1 MNAKDYLR
9 QAYRLEQRVQSK
21 LEQIEALRS
30 MAAGMTSSLGP
41 EPVSQTRNH
50 TAMQDT
56 VVRIM
61 EAEQELNGE
70 IDALVDLKR
79 EIKQTIDQVPDVT
92 LRLVLE
98 KRDLCFQK
106 WEQIALDLYYSLRS
120 VQEKHREAVRIVQQI
135 LDERVREDERQ

>member
-1 MNAKDYLR
+1 MDAKEFLNR
-9 QAYRLEQRVQSK
+9 AYRMEQRVQSK
-21 LEQIEALRS
+21 LEQIEALK
-30 MAAGMTSSLGP
+30 SLATHVTASFGS
-41 EPVSQTRNH
+41 EPVDRTRNN

-56 VVRIM
+56 VGRIM
-61 EAEQELNGE
+61 EAEKELNDE

-79 EIKQTIDQVPDVT
+79 EIKQTIDMVPDIT

-106 WEQIALDLYYSLRS
+106 WEQIALEMFYSLRS
-120 VQEKHREAVRIVQQI
+120 VQEKHREAVRAVQQI